1 VGVGCP
7 KKNNQNQPVRFL
19 IRIGVVK
26 MLMIVGKAIAVA
38 KTTGKTVSLNG
49 LFLHKL

>member
-1 VGVGCP
+1 MFR
-7 KKNNQNQPVRFL
+7 NQ
-19 IRIGVVK
+19 IGVVK

-49 LFLHKL
+49 LFLSKL